1 MENNKKQTAVEWVV
15 KLLRKNGSPV
25 PREFEEKAKEIE
37 KEQNKKSFHVGRLY
51 LGREGDTTFEQY
63 YNETYGRQT
72 ED

>member
-1 MENNKKQTAVEWVV
+1 MENNKKQTAVEWLV
-15 KLLRKNGSPV
+15 KLLRKYGSPV

-63 YNETYGRQT
+63 YNETYGRT
-72 ED
+72 V